1 MAKTKE
7 TIAIEHA
14 LSDMCRKKRI
24 YGCEEVTIGF
34 PNDGHGNEIVD
45 FMSMDSKGILRCYE
59 IKISLSD
66 LHSNAKKSWYGNYNY
81 LVVSSELYKKV
92 KTWIDEIP
100 NHIGISVYE
109 FSWNGM
115 DIVNKRRP
123 IRRELSPEQQL
134 MVKNGFIRSLTWK
147 MWKYQAAADM
157 EAVQKLRQDVNKWK
171 RRFERER
178 DERNQDWIKQ
188 QKIRHNIRLFQ
199 KMTGINI
206 EDYVQEHEPKGTL

>member
-7 TIAIEHA
+7 TIAIKHA
-14 LSDMCRKKRI
+14 LNDMCRKKRI

-109 FSWNGM
+109 LSWNGM

-123 IRRELSPEQQL
+123 MVDKEQDMFCTFGL
-134 MVKNGFIRSLTWK
+134 YVVPGFYDARFVL
-147 MWKYQAAADM
+147 KYVLEDNQYHILQA
-157 EAVQKLRQDVNKWK
+157 
-171 RRFERER
+171 
-178 DERNQDWIKQ
+178 
-188 QKIRHNIRLFQ
+188 
-199 KMTGINI
+199 
-206 EDYVQEHEPKGTL
+206 